1 MNANSKFNFSGL
13 PSKAFFVSLLI
24 GVMLFSCFLFSMFST
39 DVSPFVLGASNQV
52 VSNELELRNAI
63 NNAVGSTVIA
73 LDKDITLTE
82 QLSIPVDKNITLT
95 STSTSKFF
103 KLIGGDVDVYFAP
116 DYWPHSGAVISVEDG
131 AVLKLDGIFVSNHVN
146 YYWIAA
152 VRVGVSGTF
161 ILYTGEISGA
171 GVSNYGNFTMFG
183 GTISNCNGNGVSN
196 SEYGT
201 FSMVGGEVSNNTGY
215 GVYNHGTYNWGWTYG
230 TFSMSGGVIRNNDG
244 GGVQN
249 TGIFSMVGGEISN
262 NVGGNIMHS
271 GGGVSNSGVFS
282 MSGGAISNNQATYGG
297 GVYNWPDGNFSLSG
311 NGVISNNIAEVG
323 GGVYNAG
330 TFNRRDGVISGNT
343 ATQYDNIYPDDDS
356 TTKDNSITGYVL
368 LVVSIVVIASIIVV
382 SLFFYFR
389 RCKNNL
395 HK

>member
-1 MNANSKFNFSGL
+1 
-13 PSKAFFVSLLI
+13 
-24 GVMLFSCFLFSMFST
+24 MFST

-52 VSNELELRNAI
+52 VSNEQELRNAI
-63 NNAVGSTVIA
+63 NNSVGSTVIA
-73 LDKDITLTE
+73 LDNDITLTE

-95 STSTSKFF
+95 STSASKFS
-103 KLIGGDVDVYFAP
+103 KLIGGDVAVYFAP
-116 DYWPHSGAVISVEDG
+116 DYWPHSGAVISVEGG
-131 AVLKLDGIFVSNHVN
+131 AVLRLDGIVVSNHVN

-152 VRVGVSGTF
+152 VSVGVSGTF
-161 ILYTGEISGA
+161 ILHTGEISGA
-171 GVSNYGNFTMFG
+171 GVSNYGVFTMFG

-196 SEYGT
+196 SKYGT
-201 FSMVGGEVSNNTGY
+201 FSMFGGKISNNTGY
-215 GVYNHGTYNWGWTYG
+215 GVYNSGTYNWGWTYG
-230 TFSMSGGVIRNNDG
+230 TFSMLGGVIRNNTV

-249 TGIFSMVGGEISN
+249 TGIFNMSGGEISD

-271 GGGVSNSGVFS
+271 GGGVSNSGIFS
-282 MSGGAISNNQATYGG
+282 MSGGVISNNQAATGG

-311 NGVISNNIAEVG
+311 NGVISNNVAEIG

-343 ATQYDNIYPDDDS
+343 ATQYDNIYPDDNS

-368 LVVSIVVIASIIVV
+368 LAASIVVIVSIIIVV
-382 SLFFYFR
+382 GLFFYFR

-395 HK
+395 CI